1 MKPGW
6 RNKTKNNSKRGSS
19 GFAAKRWNLVINS
32 SRFPLRICT
41 LEMSSLASVYELQP
55 RTCLEAASDGCAAG
69 QWLYSLKPGFA
80 VAIQIKEAVE
90 RLLGGVHFRESRLE
104 AGTSW

>member
-1 MKPGW
+1 MTGL
-6 RNKTKNNSKRGSS
+6 GSS
-19 GFAAKRWNLVINS
+19 
-32 SRFPLRICT
+32 
-41 LEMSSLASVYELQP
+41 EMKTVVDSELASVYELQP

-90 RLLGGVHFRESRLE
+90 RLLGGVHFRKSRLE
-104 AGTSW
+104 AGPPW